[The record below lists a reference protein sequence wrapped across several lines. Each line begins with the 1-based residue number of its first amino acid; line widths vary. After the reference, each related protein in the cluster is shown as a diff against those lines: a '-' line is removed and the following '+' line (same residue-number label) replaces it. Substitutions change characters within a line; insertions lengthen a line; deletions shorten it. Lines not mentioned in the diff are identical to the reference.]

1 MKLVRVACVAL
12 LALAASA
19 LAQEPYPSR
28 PVKLVVPFTPG
39 TGIDILARTL
49 GQKLGDEWKVG
60 VVVENRAGA
69 SGNIGTEAV
78 AKAPPDGYTL
88 LTTAQTMVVNR
99 ALFASLPYDPV
110 KDFAPIAP
118 LAIGSLALVVHPS
131 LKIKSVSELVAYAKA
146 NPGKLNYAS
155 PGNGTPHHLAMELFK
170 TKAGI
175 DVVHVPYKGT
185 AQAVQDLLGGQ
196 VGVMFLPVHV
206 ALPQTDAGKLV
217 MLAAGGASRAGAT
230 PSVPSLAEAAGIRG
244 IDTDIWYGLYAPA
257 RTPQALIDRVN
268 ADVNRVLK
276 LPDIADTLAKQG
288 LQPTGGTPAALAE
301 LTKSD
306 LERWTAVVREAKIQP
321 D

>member
-1 MKLVRVACVAL
+1 MNLVRVACVAL

-131 LKIKSVSELVAYAKA
+131 LTIKSVSELVAYAKA

-206 ALPQTDAGKLV
+206 ALPQTDAGKLM

-230 PSVPSLAEAAGIRG
+230 PNVPSLAEAAGIRD

-257 RTPQALIDRVN
+257 RTPQALIDRLN

-276 LPDIADTLAKQG
+276 LPDIADALAKQG

-306 LERWTAVVREAKIQP
+306 LERWAAVVRAAKIQP

>member
-1 MKLVRVACVAL
+1 MAL

-131 LKIKSVSELVAYAKA
+131 LNIKTVNDLVAYAKA

-230 PSVPSLAEAAGIRG
+230 PSVPSLAEAAGIRD

-257 RTPQALIDRVN
+257 RTPQSVIDRVN

-288 LQPTGGTPAALAE
+288 LQATGGTPAALAE

-306 LERWTAVVREAKIQP
+306 LERWTAVVRAAKIQP

>member
-1 MKLVRVACVAL
+1 MKLHRFAIAAM
-12 LALAASA
+12 LAIAASA
-19 LAQEPYPSR
+19 FAQEPFPSR

-49 GQKLGDEWKVG
+49 GQKLGDDWKVG
-60 VVVENRAGA
+60 VVIENRPGA

-78 AKAPPDGYTL
+78 AKASPDGYTL

-99 ALFASLPYDPV
+99 ALFAQLPYDPV
-110 KDFAPIAP
+110 NDFAPVAP

-131 LKIKSVSELVAYAKA
+131 LNVKTVGELVAYAKA

-170 TKAGI
+170 TKAGVAI
-175 DVVHVPYKGT
+175 VHVPYKGT

-206 ALPQTDAGKLV
+206 ALPQADAGKLV
-217 MLAAGGASRAGAT
+217 MLAAGGATRASAT
-230 PSVPSLAEAAGIRG
+230 PNVPSLAEAAGIRD

-257 RTPQALIDRVN
+257 RTSQAVIDRVN

-276 LPDIADTLAKQG
+276 LPEIADTLARQG
-288 LQPTGGTPAALAE
+288 LQPTGGTPAALAD

-306 LERWTAVVREAKIQP
+306 LERWTAVVRAAKIQP

>member
-1 MKLVRVACVAL
+1 
-12 LALAASA
+12 
-19 LAQEPYPSR
+19 
-28 PVKLVVPFTPG
+28 
-39 TGIDILARTL
+39 
-49 GQKLGDEWKVG
+49 
-60 VVVENRAGA
+60 
-69 SGNIGTEAV
+69 
-78 AKAPPDGYTL
+78 
-88 LTTAQTMVVNR
+88 MVVNR

-110 KDFAPIAP
+110 KDFVPIAP

-131 LKIKSVSELVAYAKA
+131 LNIRTVNDLVAYAKA

-196 VGVMFLPVHV
+196 VSVMFLPVHV

-244 IDTDIWYGLYAPA
+244 HRHRHLGTALCARAHPA
-257 RTPQALIDRVN
+257 IGDRSRERRCQSPAEAARHRRHARQAR
-268 ADVNRVLK
+268 
-276 LPDIADTLAKQG
+276 LAA
-288 LQPTGGTPAALAE
+288 TGGTPAALAE

-306 LERWTAVVREAKIQP
+306 LERWTAVVKTAKIQP

>member
-1 MKLVRVACVAL
+1 
-12 LALAASA
+12 
-19 LAQEPYPSR
+19 
-28 PVKLVVPFTPG
+28 
-39 TGIDILARTL
+39 
-49 GQKLGDEWKVG
+49 
-60 VVVENRAGA
+60 
-69 SGNIGTEAV
+69 
-78 AKAPPDGYTL
+78 
-88 LTTAQTMVVNR
+88 MVVNR
-99 ALFASLPYDPV
+99 ALFATLPYDPV
-110 KDFAPIAP
+110 RDFAPIAP

-131 LKIKSVSELVAYAKA
+131 LNIRTVNDLVAYAKA

-206 ALPQTDAGKLV
+206 ALPQTEAGKLV

-230 PSVPSLAEAAGIRG
+230 PGVPSLAEAAGIRD

-257 RTPQALIDRVN
+257 RTPQAVIDRVN
-268 ADVNRVLK
+268 ADINRVLK

-306 LERWTAVVREAKIQP
+306 LERWTAVVRAAKIQP

>member
-1 MKLVRVACVAL
+1 MNPYRLVGAAM

-19 LAQEPYPSR
+19 FAQEPFPSR

-60 VVVENRAGA
+60 VVVENRPGA
-69 SGNIGTEAV
+69 SGNIGTEAA
-78 AKAPPDGYTL
+78 AKAPADGYTL

-110 KDFAPIAP
+110 KDFAPVVP

-131 LKIKSVSELVAYAKA
+131 LNVKTVNELVTLAKA

-170 TKAGI
+170 SKAGLDI
-175 DVVHVPYKGT
+175 VHVPYKGT

-206 ALPQTDAGKLV
+206 ALPQSDAGKLV
-217 MLAAGGASRAGAT
+217 MLAAGGTRRSNAT
-230 PSVPSLAEAAGIRG
+230 PSVQSLGEAAGIRD

-257 RTPQALIDRVN
+257 RTPQAVIDRLN
-268 ADVNRVLK
+268 ADVNRLLK
-276 LPDIADTLAKQG
+276 QPDVADTLAKQG
-288 LQPTGGTPAALAE
+288 LQATGGTPAALAE

-306 LERWTAVVREAKIQP
+306 LERWSAVVKAAKIQP

>member
-1 MKLVRVACVAL
+1 MNLVRVACVAL

-131 LKIKSVSELVAYAKA
+131 LTIKSVSELVAYAKA

-206 ALPQTDAGKLV
+206 ALPQAEAGKLV

-230 PSVPSLAEAAGIRG
+230 PNVPSLAEAAGIRD

-257 RTPQALIDRVN
+257 RTPQALIDRLN

-306 LERWTAVVREAKIQP
+306 LERWAAVVRAAKIQP

>member
-1 MKLVRVACVAL
+1 MKLHHF
-12 LALAASA
+12 ALAAMLAIAVSA
-19 LAQEPYPSR
+19 LAQEPFPAR
-28 PVKLVVPFTPG
+28 PVRLVVPFTPG

-49 GQKLGDEWKVG
+49 GQRLGDDWKVG
-60 VVVENRAGA
+60 VVIENRPGA
-69 SGNIGTEAV
+69 SGNIGTEAA

-99 ALFASLPYDPV
+99 ALFAQLPYDPV

-131 LKIKSVSELVAYAKA
+131 LNVKTVAELVAYAKA

-170 TKAGI
+170 TKASVEI
-175 DVVHVPYKGT
+175 VHVPYKGT

-206 ALPQTDAGKLV
+206 ALPQADAGKLV
-217 MLAAGGASRAGAT
+217 VLAAGGATRASAT
-230 PSVPSLAEAAGIRG
+230 PNVPSLAEAAGIRD

-257 RTPQALIDRVN
+257 RTPQAVIDRVN
-268 ADVNRVLK
+268 ADINRVLK
-276 LPDIADTLAKQG
+276 LPEIADTLAKQG
-288 LQPTGGTPAALAE
+288 LQPTGGTPAALAD

-306 LERWTAVVREAKIQP
+306 LERWTAVVRAAKIQP